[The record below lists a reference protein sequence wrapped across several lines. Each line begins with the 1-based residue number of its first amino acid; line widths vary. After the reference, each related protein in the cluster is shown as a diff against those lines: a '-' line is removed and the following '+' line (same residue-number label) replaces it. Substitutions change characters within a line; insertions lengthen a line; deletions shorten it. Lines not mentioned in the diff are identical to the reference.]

1 MGLILFF
8 PVEAGVGATEAGGDP
23 PVDVTHLVTG
33 LIETK
38 LPEMEAG
45 LAPDTPL
52 GRLMNASTLALA
64 RPEAHRQQPLEGEGD
79 VGVIPGLGDG
89 GHGDRAA
96 CGGRLR
102 GMEWHPAAG

>member
-1 MGLILFF
+1 
-8 PVEAGVGATEAGGDP
+8 
-23 PVDVTHLVTG
+23 
-33 LIETK
+33 
-38 LPEMEAG
+38 MEPG
-45 LAPDTPL
+45 LASDTPL
-52 GRLMNASTLALA
+52 GRLMNAGTLALA

-79 VGVIPGLGDG
+79 VGVIPGLGEG